1 MSFDHSPLFA
11 PLQYVSILELLG
23 SVDMMSRNLPYR
35 KYRPDVPVHTNAYQ
49 WYKLLYFSRVGP

>member
-1 MSFDHSPLFA
+1 MSFEWRLLFV

-49 WYKLLYFSRVGP
+49 W